1 MKEGFGLVLAGGGTK
16 GAYEVG
22 AWKALKELN
31 INITAIVG
39 TSIGAINGALFL
51 QDDFSRIIELYN
63 NIEFEDLVKI
73 SKENKLN
80 EGNIFSGEN
89 IFKFT
94 KEITKNKGLEN
105 APMKELMKKYIDVE
119 KIYNSKIEYG
129 IVTASL
135 FTKDKSLEVYKEDIK
150 KEELYDYIL
159 ASSCFFPIFKPQKIG
174 KNTYYDGGIYD
185 NIPINML
192 LKKDYNNIIVI
203 DISNEGVTKK
213 LLKKGAYIK
222 IIKPNQ
228 DLGNTFDFDKKRI
241 NKNIKMGYL
250 DTLKAFNKLQGHY
263 YYFDIRE
270 FEKFLN
276 IFSLK
281 TIYGLELAAKFYL
294 IDMYKVY
301 NFDDFLNELEIRHDK
316 YTKEYNKIK
325 KDIKDIKILFRNR
338 NKLINII
345 NKGMGLCLFIDV
357 VTTQPK
363 YNNNSI
369 VSRFFGNYKEAG
381 EAIIELKNY
390 MK

>member
-150 KEELYDYIL
+150 K
-159 ASSCFFPIFKPQKIG
+159 
-174 KNTYYDGGIYD
+174 
-185 NIPINML
+185 
-192 LKKDYNNIIVI
+192 
-203 DISNEGVTKK
+203 
-213 LLKKGAYIK
+213 
-222 IIKPNQ
+222 
-228 DLGNTFDFDKKRI
+228 
-241 NKNIKMGYL
+241 
-250 DTLKAFNKLQGHY
+250 
-263 YYFDIRE
+263 
-270 FEKFLN
+270 
-276 IFSLK
+276 
-281 TIYGLELAAKFYL
+281 
-294 IDMYKVY
+294 
-301 NFDDFLNELEIRHDK
+301 
-316 YTKEYNKIK
+316 
-325 KDIKDIKILFRNR
+325 
-338 NKLINII
+338 
-345 NKGMGLCLFIDV
+345 
-357 VTTQPK
+357 
-363 YNNNSI
+363 
-369 VSRFFGNYKEAG
+369 
-381 EAIIELKNY
+381 
-390 MK
+390 